1 MHKAFLS
8 ERRMG
13 DMASDHHGRDEAP
26 SDDHMEEGAAHM
38 GKSIVSRS
46 RMVPGAPV
54 RCVHND
60 K

>member
-13 DMASDHHGRDEAP
+13 DMASDLHGRDEAP
-26 SDDHMEEGAAHM
+26 SDDHMEEGAARM

-46 RMVPGAPV
+46 RMILEAPV
-54 RCVHND
+54 QCVHNG

>member
-1 MHKAFLS
+1 MHNAFLS

-13 DMASDHHGRDEAP
+13 DMASDPHGRDEAP
-26 SDDHMEEGAAHM
+26 SDDHTEEGATHM

-46 RMVPGAPV
+46 RMALGAPV
-54 RCVHND
+54 RCVRND

>member
-1 MHKAFLS
+1 MHNAFLS

-13 DMASDHHGRDEAP
+13 DMASDLHDRDEAP

-38 GKSIVSRS
+38 GKSIVSQS
-46 RMVPGAPV
+46 RMILEVPV
-54 RCVHND
+54 QCVHNG